1 MLSFG
6 IADEES
12 WESLSENFRMALMSA
27 LAVDEGAF
35 ALSSRRVVRVSSGV
49 CSCGDGG
56 SSAEFIAHE

>member
-1 MLSFG
+1 
-6 IADEES
+6 
-12 WESLSENFRMALMSA
+12 MALMSA

-56 SSAEFIAHE
+56 SSAEFIAHG